1 MTEHPTELLLEIAGG
16 AVPPAEA
23 RAHLTAC
30 ERCHRTL
37 AALAPLDLGYVW
49 QGVAAELDAP
59 RPGVLER
66 LLVAAGVRPALA
78 RFTATTP
85 SLRLGWLLANALV
98 LLLVGLPLAL
108 RPAASWPSA
117 ALVVAPLLAAAA
129 VAFAYGPGADPAH
142 EVVAASPLSP
152 VRALL
157 VRLAAVLVANSLLA
171 AAVDL
176 LLDGDGPPAGWL
188 LPMTAAALLAVVVA
202 SRWTPAVGATAGMGG
217 WLLVLAAWKLSHQP
231 AAWLTGPG
239 AQTAYAA
246 VTAAL
251 LVLLVRRIAREG
263 WVLPGPGE
271 PA

>member
-37 AALAPLDLGYVW
+37 EALAPLDLGYVW

-142 EVVAASPLSP
+142 EVVAASPLSA

-171 AAVDL
+171 GAVDL

-202 SRWTPAVGATAGMGG
+202 SRWTPTVGAAAGMGG
-217 WLLVLAAWKLSHQP
+217 WLLVLAVWKVSHQP

>member
-30 ERCHRTL
+30 ERCSRTL
-37 AALAPLDLGYVW
+37 AALAPLDLGYAW

-66 LLVAAGVRPALA
+66 MLLAVGVRPALA

-117 ALVVAPLLAAAA
+117 ALLVAPLLAAAA

-152 VRALL
+152 VQALL
-157 VRLAAVLVANSLLA
+157 VRLAAVLAANSLLA
-171 AAVDL
+171 GAADL

-202 SRWTPAVGATAGMGG
+202 SRWTPVVGAAAGMGG
-217 WLLVLAAWKLSHQP
+217 WLLVLAAWRVSDRP

-246 VTAAL
+246 LTVAL
-251 LVLLVRRIAREG
+251 LALLVRRIAREG
-263 WVLPGPGE
+263 WVLPGAGK